1 MDVIG
6 DPLGTTTAS
15 WSPVGTVRAPTIT
28 TPSPPAAAKT
38 GGAAAPP
45 RAARAPPPPP
55 SPPAAAK
62 AGGASP
68 PPPTSTEPE
77 AIASSMGGPEVKS
90 DQFTWN
96 GSVFSR
102 PAALRIASAP
112 VPFWSPTFSVTEERV
127 SALDGDALPDA
138 AAAGAAGVEL
148 ELLDEEQAVAA
159 RPARA
164 MAENARSFFRLR
176 FNVYPSIP
184 IVSMGNQS
192 PRNPAG

>member
-1 MDVIG
+1 MEVIV

-38 GGAAAPP
+38 GGA
-45 RAARAPPPPP
+45 
-55 SPPAAAK
+55 SPK
-62 AGGASP
+62 
-68 PPPTSTEPE
+68 PPTSSHPH
-77 AIASSMGGPEVKS
+77 ALASSMGGPEVKS

-112 VPFWSPTFSVTEERV
+112 VPFWSPTFSVTEDRSTE
-127 SALDGDALPDA
+127 LDGDGLPDA
-138 AAAGAAGVEL
+138 AAAAAAGVEL
-148 ELLDEEQAVAA
+148 ELLDEQAVAA

-164 MAENARSFFRLR
+164 MAEIARSFFRLR
-176 FNVYPSIP
+176 F
-184 IVSMGNQS
+184 
-192 PRNPAG
+192 